1 MNRKVAIGL
10 ILAFCV
16 ILIAGAVWMLSGVR
30 DPVKEIERS
39 EAGQVL
45 RGHDTFVAESKG
57 MSVAERRTAL
67 RAQADQLTAALERAD
82 PAAAKEI
89 QHRLLGIY
97 GSLNDID
104 SAIAIN
110 KSLLKSEDLNPTE
123 KRLYERN
130 IVDLV
135 VTKGLEAGPG
145 QGKESAAAALAS
157 YKQYRSEYGSQV
169 DSDKTPPPLRLSI
182 LQKEARLM
190 SQAGD
195 YAGIVDRFPK
205 VLEVFQAGSGLPD
218 VGGQYVVWANLL
230 AAEIG
235 TTQRRKFWDLV
246 AKNATLSVDRPQ
258 VWYWLWNQGRDI
270 AASEPLFNETLELLK
285 DSKDSLYRPLLAA
298 DMTTQFL
305 MPARKYAQI
314 KALLTPIVQDHE
326 LNKLPAQVEPA
337 YVELCYDQLFWAL
350 NSLNER
356 EQAISVG
363 SRFLS
368 MFPKS
373 TRRPKVEKKLYDITQ

>member
-1 MNRKVAIGL
+1 MSRKVVIGL
-10 ILAFCV
+10 ILGLCV

-39 EAGQVL
+39 EAGQAL
-45 RGHDTFVAESKG
+45 RGHDTFVAESNG

-67 RAQADQLTAALERAD
+67 RAQADQLTASLERAN
-82 PAAAKEI
+82 PAAAMEI

-110 KSLLKSEDLNPTE
+110 KSLLKSEDLNQTT

-135 VTKGLEAGPG
+135 VTKGLEGGPG
-145 QGKESAAAALAS
+145 QSKESAEVALAR
-157 YKQYRSEYGSQV
+157 YKQYRSEYGSEI
-169 DSDKTPPPLRLSI
+169 DSAPPSLRLSI

-195 YAGIVDRFPK
+195 FAGIVDRFPK
-205 VLEVFQAGSGLPD
+205 VLEIFKAGSGLPD
-218 VGGQYVVWANLL
+218 VGSQYVVWANLL
-230 AAEIG
+230 AVENG
-235 TTQRRKFWDLV
+235 TTQRGKFWDLV
-246 AKNATLSVDRPQ
+246 AKNATRSLDRPQ

-270 AASEPLFNETLELLK
+270 VPSEPLFNETLALLK
-285 DSKDSLYRPLLAA
+285 DSKDSVYGPVLAA

-305 MPARKYAQI
+305 MPARNYAQI

-337 YVELCYDQLFWAL
+337 YVEICYDQLFWAL